1 MRGSAMLIFLN
12 KFKVLLA
19 SMAIIGLLLG
29 GCAGMRPANQ
39 QTSLQPDS
47 PDGPMEGPGLFSG
60 EDGSFTIFKR

>member
-1 MRGSAMLIFLN
+1 MSILLN

-19 SMAIIGLLLG
+19 VMAIIGLFLG
-29 GCAGMRPANQ
+29 GCAEMHPADQ
-39 QTSLQPDS
+39 QTSLQPDP